1 MSIPTVQLTGKRN
14 WAEPCS
20 PELASRGEPE
30 AKRWGRVCPRARTT
44 VLVCSSLEHRVV
56 LFQPSLGWCK
66 PRPLP
71 GVESGA
77 QLWQGTIAES

>member
-20 PELASRGEPE
+20 PELAARGEPE
-30 AKRWGRVCPRARTT
+30 AKRWGRVCPRVWTT
-44 VLVCSSLEHRVV
+44 VLVCSSLEHCVV

-77 QLWQGTIAES
+77 QLWQGPIAES